1 MTGAARGAI
10 APAVARIGRWEVR
23 NSKLQRSAKFG
34 RKEVGSVAGVVI
46 VAALAAG
53 CLSLQPPDP
62 ARTARDPQSLGIRM
76 ESGGGGLRLDPVNVV
91 IRREASTLPFHA
103 RPFEEAAPIVRVRVN
118 GRTLLAL
125 VDTGST
131 ATIVDAAGAARLGVP
146 ALRAAASTHGVGG
159 LIPIPSQGLGAQFRA
174 WLGVASCLS
183 AGGVTVTNMVV
194 GILDP
199 KTGFGA
205 QGWTAGHRVEMLLG
219 SDFLRLCG
227 RVVWDAPGER
237 IALGGSASAG
247 DPEGVALDPRN
258 VVPVCTVGVGADRTI
273 QAGIDSG
280 GSFGLWVPGPLSRG
294 ARLPQPDPD
303 AASLV
308 HQGVGGPVLSTPAGP
323 VDVRIGTTILA
334 GVPMVV
340 GATGQGHA
348 HLPHA
353 LLGRTA
359 LSRRIVTF
367 DFDRNTVHVSP

>member
-1 MTGAARGAI
+1 MKRS
-10 APAVARIGRWEVR
+10 RLQGR
-23 NSKLQRSAKFG
+23 AKFG
-34 RKEVGSVAGVVI
+34 GKDAGVVA

-76 ESGGGGLRLDPVNVV
+76 ESGGGSLRMAPVNIVT
-91 IRREASTLPFHA
+91 RREASTLTFHA
-103 RPFEEAAPIVRVRVN
+103 RPFEEAAPVVRVRVN
-118 GRTLLAL
+118 GQTLLAL

-131 ATIVDAAGAARLGVP
+131 ATILDAAGAARLGVP
-146 ALRAAASTHGVGG
+146 ALRAAPSANGAGA

-183 AGGVTVTNMVV
+183 VGGVTVTNMVV

-199 KTGFGA
+199 GTGFGV

-227 RVVWDAPGER
+227 RVVWDSPGER
-237 IALGGSASAG
+237 ITLGGAAPAA
-247 DPEGVALDPRN
+247 DPGALALDPRN

-303 AASLV
+303 TAPLI
-308 HQGVGGPVLSTPAGP
+308 HYGVGGPVLSTPAGS
-323 VDVRIGTTILA
+323 VDVRIGTVVLTR
-334 GVPMVV
+334 VPMTF

-367 DFDRNTVHVSP
+367 DFDRNTVRISQGSDER